1 MHLPSLNLLLHFID
15 FVLFFGR
22 SWLVNPHFALATI
35 PHFIVYRWEAY
46 RFFTAPLVNTSIL
59 SLLFSFLSFS
69 DTGRRLEQSM
79 GSASFGWTCLIM
91 GLATNTMFCTIC
103 VLLGVVFQNASFLLW
118 SSSGLWTILFG
129 LLAAECLL
137 APRNSQRLL
146 FFAKVPVR
154 WYPVAL
160 CVLFGLMSGNILSLP
175 YFLSLGVGYAWGFGY
190 LNELKLSPSK
200 AKQWEDTV
208 LANFAQ
214 REGWIASHA
223 STGCEAWSDMGGADD
238 SSSQQSSVRRT

>member
-154 WYPVAL
+154 WYPVDCRL
-160 CVLFGLMSGNILSLP
+160 CTLRYFAPAFTKSLWRQCHVRYTRRLVPTTTATGGGTIRLLLEQSCGGCIL
-175 YFLSLGVGYAWGFGY
+175 
-190 LNELKLSPSK
+190 
-200 AKQWEDTV
+200 T
-208 LANFAQ
+208 
-214 REGWIASHA
+214 
-223 STGCEAWSDMGGADD
+223 
-238 SSSQQSSVRRT
+238 